1 MSAAA
6 TAPPISRADIE
17 AKLREL
23 QGGVSTRAHAAETT
37 ALRVGIGVAIAIVVV
52 AFLVGRRKGRSRTT
66 IVEIRRI

>member
-1 MSAAA
+1 MSATA
-6 TAPPISRADIE
+6 TAPPIRKADIE

-23 QGGVSTRAHAAETT
+23 QGGVSARAHAAETT
-37 ALRVGIGVAIAIVVV
+37 ALRVGIGVAITIVII

>member
-6 TAPPISRADIE
+6 PAPQITRADIE

-23 QGGVSTRAHAAETT
+23 QGGVSKRAHAAETT
-37 ALRVGIGVAIAIVVV
+37 ALRVGIGVAIVVVVV
-52 AFLVGRRKGRSRTT
+52 AFLIGRRKGKSQTT